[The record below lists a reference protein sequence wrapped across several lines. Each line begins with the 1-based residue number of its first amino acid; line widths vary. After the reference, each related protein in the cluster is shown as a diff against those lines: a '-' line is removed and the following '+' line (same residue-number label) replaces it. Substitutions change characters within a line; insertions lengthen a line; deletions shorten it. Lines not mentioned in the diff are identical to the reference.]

1 MQIWLKKYED
11 PLERNSILEYDNIH
25 QKPMVRIDPNLMR
38 QLKDHQVEGIRFM
51 WETCFE
57 SCKLSRTTKGS
68 GCILA
73 HYMGLGKTFQVVALV
88 HSLFSQKETNIKR
101 VLVVCPVTILHSWHT
116 EFQTKF
122 NQCKRKI
129 DLSIYKLVR

>member
-1 MQIWLKKYED
+1 MQIWLNKYED
-11 PLERNSILEYDNIH
+11 PLERNSIMEYDNIH
-25 QKPMVRIDPNLMR
+25 QKPMVQIDTHLMH
-38 QLKDHQVEGIRFM
+38 QLKDHQIEGIRFM

-57 SCKLSRTTKGS
+57 SCTLSQTTKGS

-88 HSLFSQKETNIKR
+88 HALFSQKETHIKR

-116 EFQTKF
+116 EFKTIF
-122 NQCKRKI
+122 DQCERKT
-129 DLSIYKLVR
+129 DLSTYTLVR